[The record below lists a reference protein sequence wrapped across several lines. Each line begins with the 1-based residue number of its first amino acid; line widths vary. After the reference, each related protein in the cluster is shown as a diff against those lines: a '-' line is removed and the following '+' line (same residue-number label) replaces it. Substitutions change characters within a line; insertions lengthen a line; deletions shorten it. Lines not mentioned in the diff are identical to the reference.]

1 MLYLA
6 TFGLQRT
13 SYMQDK
19 SPPAVPKIRLIR
31 ANHIIEAEDMLR
43 DEVERNDPYGTGYS
57 VVDLEITACI
67 QNET

>member
-19 SPPAVPKIRLIR
+19 SPPPVPKIRLIR
-31 ANHIIEAEDMLR
+31 ANHIVDAEDMLR
-43 DEVERNDPYGTGYS
+43 EEVERNDPYGTSYS
-57 VVDLEITACI
+57 IVDLEITACI
-67 QNET
+67 QDET